1 MSSKRDEKINPRE
14 GWTNITHEIK
24 RHLKKKWQ
32 ILISQPTKEI
42 DMLPIL
48 TDLYDSE
55 SKFLRI
61 L

>member
-14 GWTNITHEIK
+14 GWTNTTHEIK
-24 RHLKKKWQ
+24 WHFKKKWQ

-48 TDLYDSE
+48 TDL
-55 SKFLRI
+55 
-61 L
+61 

>member
-48 TDLYDSE
+48 TDL
-55 SKFLRI
+55 
-61 L
+61 